1 MNFKFLTALLASQ
14 SVAAF
19 AGCPNV
25 LSCTQSVDSCCSPK
39 MGVLVLALQWIED
52 SGPSDQWTLHGL
64 WPNNCDGSH
73 GPSDGCDD
81 DRNYDNMAQIVA
93 QDRALESQMNEYWS
107 SYKGDNPAFWSHE
120 WNKHGTCLSTVEP
133 KCYTNYQTGME
144 VRDYFKQALA
154 LRKQFNLYK
163 ILSDNGVKP
172 GRTYSKQ
179 QITDAIRDGLGK
191 QATLVCKG
199 KALQEVRIELKV
211 QGKNDYKPI
220 DVKNVGSCPKSGIQ
234 YNPK

>member
-1 MNFKFLTALLASQ
+1 
-14 SVAAF
+14 
-19 AGCPNV
+19 
-25 LSCTQSVDSCCSPK
+25 
-39 MGVLVLALQWIED
+39 MGIVVLALQWIED

-64 WPNNCDGSH
+64 WPNNCDGSY

-163 ILSDNGVKP
+163 ILSDNGVRP

-179 QITDAIRDGLGK
+179 QITDAIKNGLGK

-211 QGKNDYKPI
+211 QGKNDYRPI
-220 DVKNVGSCPKSGIQ
+220 DVKNTGSCPKSGIE
-234 YNPK
+234 YSPK